1 MDLENGLVNLAA
13 IVGLIVICISTIPV
27 MFLLAPGGET
37 AEPPD
42 DAH

>member
-1 MDLENGLVNLAA
+1 MDLENGLLNLAA

-27 MFLLAPGGET
+27 LFLMAPGGEKG
-37 AEPPD
+37 EPED